1 MHRDIFIH
9 MKTYKE
15 TCTQTGKKKK
25 KVKSHTHTKLP
36 IIPSIGRKNLHTNQA
51 MTRIQSCYQREC
63 TVQASPGST
72 S

>member
-25 KVKSHTHTKLP
+25 KVKSHTHTAANYTINREEEPPHKSSHDTYTIMLSESTHSA
-36 IIPSIGRKNLHTNQA
+36 SI
-51 MTRIQSCYQREC
+51 TR
-63 TVQASPGST
+63 
-72 S
+72 

>member
-25 KVKSHTHTKLP
+25 KVKSHTHTSDTGMGCK
-36 IIPSIGRKNLHTNQA
+36 IIGCLTLRSRAPLRSI
-51 MTRIQSCYQREC
+51 
-63 TVQASPGST
+63 
-72 S
+72 

>member
-25 KVKSHTHTKLP
+25 KVKSHTHT
-36 IIPSIGRKNLHTNQA
+36 
-51 MTRIQSCYQREC
+51 QSYQLY
-63 TVQASPGST
+63 TTQPVATKATTPMISNIKYILLT
-72 S
+72 SNS